1 MNKSCK
7 ILPTFPTSAKFSNRK
22 VFRPTKRVGF
32 GNGNDSCSKKL
43 RIFAWSNDTEPVRT
57 SSNQGT
63 TSDDSCALLLISFP
77 LCFGILSAQG
87 LRSFGR
93 LFSVCLPPFYAP
105 YYVQLARDLNSLGV
119 GIAFSVV
126 TSIAL
131 TALFETVSQLEEYV
145 CSCVMDSLS
154 GWSSLLGDNSFSF
167 LLDAASSSSC
177 SLFNSPFV
185 TSSGLDGIFVD
196 QGMSTF

>member
-32 GNGNDSCSKKL
+32 GNGNGSCSKKL

-57 SSNQGT
+57 SSHQGT
-63 TSDDSCALLLISFP
+63 TSDDSCALLLIAFP
-77 LCFGILSAQG
+77 LFVLSAQG

-145 CSCVMDSLS
+145 FSCVIDSRS
-154 GWSSLLGDNSFSF
+154 VWSPLLGDHSFYF

>member
-1 MNKSCK
+1 M
-7 ILPTFPTSAKFSNRK
+7 
-22 VFRPTKRVGF
+22 
-32 GNGNDSCSKKL
+32 
-43 RIFAWSNDTEPVRT
+43 
-57 SSNQGT
+57 
-63 TSDDSCALLLISFP
+63 
-77 LCFGILSAQG
+77 
-87 LRSFGR
+87 
-93 LFSVCLPPFYAP
+93 
-105 YYVQLARDLNSLGV
+105 QLARDLNSLGV

-167 LLDAASSSSC
+167 LLDAASSSSY

-196 QGMSTF
+196 QGMSTFRILHFLEFLFHFLKHLYHDYYLELLSNFRPRILHMRKHFFPDAPPFEDDPNGIQTISPKYDSPRSEARIYNE